1 MIRVLVFILVL
12 LTFFILPIRAEE
24 NLEYYENII
33 SIAGVALDGN
43 TGQILYAKNP
53 HIKIPP
59 ASTVKLLTAMVVLD
73 RLPLSQKVKISNN
86 AENTPTTPPHLQEGE
101 IFTVEDLLYLM
112 LLKSSNQ
119 AAVALAEAVAGNEE
133 RFSELMNQKARM
145 LGLKNSHFV
154 TASGLPA
161 SNQYTTAYE
170 LALLLYEALKYPH
183 IKEIINTPVKIISSQ
198 QGRTLVIRNTNK
210 LLFEEEI
217 RENILGGKTGYTK
230 LSKHCLVNVAK
241 VKDRLVITSLLGAP
255 YREALWEDTKK
266 LIRFSELVFDRKVS
280 PVVINTA
287 VTTALPVSMKPSAYY
302 RESKRASQNQKN
314 IASTKRTRQVLALKS
329 SSKNKPVLAKNSLV
343 STKAKVQVAKANTSK
358 GRNAK
363 SNKKLY
369 RAENPSPRN
378 S

>member
-1 MIRVLVFILVL
+1 MARILVFILVL
-12 LTFFILPIRAEE
+12 LTFFVLPSRAEE
-24 NLEYYENII
+24 NLEYYENIN

-86 AENTPTTPPHLQEGE
+86 AENTHTTPPHLQERE
-101 IFTVEDLLYLM
+101 IYTVEDLLYL
-112 LLKSSNQ
+112 LLIKSSNQ
-119 AAVALAEAVAGNEE
+119 AAIALAEAVAGNEE

-145 LGLKNSHFV
+145 LGLKDSHFV
-154 TASGLPA
+154 TASGLPT

-183 IKEIINTPVKIISSQ
+183 IKEMINTPVKIISSQ

-287 VTTALPVSMKPSAYY
+287 VTTALPASMKPSAYY
-302 RESKRASQNQKN
+302 RESKRANQNQKN
-314 IASTKRTRQVLALKS
+314 IASTKRTRQALAKN
-329 SSKNKPVLAKNSLV
+329 SSKNKPVLAKKSKE
-343 STKAKVQVAKANTSK
+343 STKAKVQVAKGNTSK
-358 GRNAK
+358 GKNAK

-369 RAENPSPRN
+369 RAENPS
-378 S
+378 SKKS